1 MHWRMGISIQFCGAA
16 RTVTG
21 SKHLIRIDGKGILV
35 DCGIF
40 QGPRE
45 LRERNWEP
53 LPFQVDDLDA
63 LILTHAHMDH
73 IGFLPRLIQMGY
85 RGPIYAT
92 PATIGL
98 AKISLP
104 DSGRLQEEEA
114 AYLNRKGLTRHKP
127 ALPLYTEAQAFEAL
141 KYLRPLHYHQ
151 FQDLPG
157 GGTFRFVPAGHILG
171 SAFAEVYFPNGERIL
186 MSGDLGRYDTP
197 IIVDPTSVDFA
208 EFLVIESTYGDRL
221 HGDEDVLARLEEFIG
236 YAQQTGGALLVP
248 SFSIGRSQELLF
260 YIKQLQEQGRVGRIP
275 IFLDSPMAVSA
286 SDLYLRSKEE
296 HDKDMKLALEHGDNP
311 IEPDYLEVVRDREQS
326 KALNSRSGP
335 MVIIAGSGMATG
347 GRIVHHLLQRL
358 DRPETTVLFTG
369 YQGAGTPGRELLEG
383 AQEVEI
389 HGSSVQVRARIDRLT
404 SLSAHADQGEMMSWL
419 RGFKQ
424 PPKQTFLVHGEPGV
438 QEILAAKIESELGW
452 KVAIPE
458 YGEVANLG

>member
-1 MHWRMGISIQFCGAA
+1 MATTIQFCGAA

-53 LPFQVDDLDA
+53 LPFDVDELDA
-63 LILTHAHMDH
+63 VVLTHAHMDH

-85 RGPIYAT
+85 RGPVYAT

-127 ALPLYTEAQAFEAL
+127 ALPLYTEAQAFEAVKFL
-141 KYLRPLHYHQ
+141 KPLHYYQ
-151 FQDLPG
+151 FHDLPG
-157 GGTFRFVPAGHILG
+157 GGTFRYLPAGHILG
-171 SAFAEVYFPNGERIL
+171 SAFAEIYFPNGERIM
-186 MSGDLGRYDTP
+186 MSGDLGRYNTP
-197 IIVDPTSVDFA
+197 VIVDPTSVDFA
-208 EFLVIESTYGDRL
+208 EYLVIESTYGDRL
-221 HGDEDVLARLEEFIG
+221 HEREDVLARLEELIG
-236 YAQQTGGALLVP
+236 HTQQTGGALLVP
-248 SFSIGRSQELLF
+248 SFSIGRSQELL
-260 YIKQLQEQGRVGRIP
+260 YHIKQLQDRGRIGRIP
-275 IFLDSPMAVSA
+275 IFLDSPMAISA
-286 SDLYLRSKEE
+286 SDLYLRSKED
-296 HDKDMKLALEHGDNP
+296 HDKDMKLAIAHGENP
-311 IEPDYLEVVRDREQS
+311 IEPEYLEIVRDREQS
-326 KALNSRSGP
+326 KAINSRSGP
-335 MVIIAGSGMATG
+335 MVVIAGSGMATG

-369 YQGAGTPGRELLEG
+369 YQTVGTLGRELLEG

-389 HGSSVQVRARIDRLT
+389 HGSAVQVRARIDRLT

-424 PPKQTFLVHGEPGV
+424 PPKRTFIVHGEPGV
-438 QEILAAKIESELGW
+438 QEALAAKIEAELGW
-452 KVAIPE
+452 TVSIPE
-458 YGEVANLG
+458 QAELFELA

>member
-1 MHWRMGISIQFCGAA
+1 MGTPIQFCGAA

-53 LPFQVDDLDA
+53 LPFQVDEVDA
-63 LILTHAHMDH
+63 VILTHAHIDH
-73 IGFLPRLIQMGY
+73 MGFLPRLIQMGY
-85 RGPIYAT
+85 RGPVYAT

-98 AKISLP
+98 SKISLP

-114 AYLNRKGLTRHKP
+114 AYLNRKGLSRHKP
-127 ALPLYTEAQAFEAL
+127 ALPLYTEAQAYEAI

-157 GGTFRFVPAGHILG
+157 GGTFRFMPAGHILG
-171 SAFAEVYFPNGERIL
+171 SAFAEIYFPNGERIL

-197 IIVDPTSVDFA
+197 VIVDPTEVDFA
-208 EFLVIESTYGDRL
+208 EYLVIESTYGDRL
-221 HGDEDVLARLEEFIG
+221 HGEEDVLARLEGCIRDIEG
-236 YAQQTGGALLVP
+236 TGGALLIP
-248 SFSIGRSQELLF
+248 SFSIGRSQELLY
-260 YIKQLQEQGRVGRIP
+260 YIKVLQVQGRIGRIP

-286 SDLYLRSKEE
+286 SELYMRSKEE
-296 HDKDMKLALEHGDNP
+296 HDKDMKLALERGDNP
-311 IEPDYLEVVRDREQS
+311 IEPDYLETVRDREQS

-335 MVIIAGSGMATG
+335 MIVIAGSGMATG
-347 GRIVHHLLQRL
+347 GRIVHHLMQRL
-358 DRPETTVLFTG
+358 SRPETIVLFTG
-369 YQGAGTPGRELLEG
+369 YQTEGTMGRQLLEG
-383 AQEVEI
+383 AEEVEI
-389 HGSSVQVRARIDRLT
+389 HGSSIPVRATVDRLT
-404 SLSAHADQGEMMSWL
+404 SLSAHADQGEMLSWL
-419 RGFKQ
+419 RNFKQ

-438 QEILAAKIESELGW
+438 QEVLAEKIESELGW

-458 YGEVANLG
+458 HGEQFDLG

>member
-1 MHWRMGISIQFCGAA
+1 MHWRMGTSIQFCGAA

-21 SKHLIRIDGKGILV
+21 SKHLLRIDGKGILV

-45 LRERNWEP
+45 LRERNWES
-53 LPFQVDDLDA
+53 LPFTIDELDA
-63 LILTHAHMDH
+63 VILTHAHMDH
-73 IGFLPRLIQMGY
+73 IGFIPRLIQLGY

-98 AKISLP
+98 SKISLP

-114 AYLNRKGLTRHKP
+114 SYLNRKGLSRHKP
-127 ALPLYTEAQAFEAL
+127 ALPLYTEAQAYEAI

-151 FQDLPG
+151 FQELPG
-157 GGTFRFVPAGHILG
+157 GGTFRFMPAGHILG
-171 SAFAEVYFPNGERIL
+171 SAFAEIYFPNGERIL

-197 IIVDPTSVDFA
+197 VIVDPTSVDFA

-236 YAQQTGGALLVP
+236 DTQRTGGALLIP

-260 YIKQLQEQGRVGRIP
+260 YIKVLQDQGRIGRIP

-286 SDLYLRSKEE
+286 SELYLRSKEE
-296 HDKDMKLALEHGDNP
+296 HDKDMKVALEQGENP
-311 IEPDYLEVVRDREQS
+311 IEPDYLETVRDREQS

-335 MVIIAGSGMATG
+335 MIVIAGSGMATG
-347 GRIVHHLLQRL
+347 GRIVHHLMQRL

-369 YQGAGTPGRELLEG
+369 YQTEGTMGRQLLEG
-383 AQEVEI
+383 AREVEI
-389 HGSSVQVRARIDRLT
+389 HGSIVQVRARIDRLT
-404 SLSAHADQGEMMSWL
+404 SLSAHADQQEMLSWL
-419 RGFKQ
+419 RKFKQ
-424 PPKQTFLVHGEPGV
+424 PPKHTFLVHGEPGV
-438 QEILAAKIESELGW
+438 QEVLASKIESELGW
-452 KVAIPE
+452 RVSIPDHGQSFE
-458 YGEVANLG
+458 LF